1 MRSFFHNFIFLLGY
15 FFISFAA
22 EAQVSITF
30 PVERIVFQRDNSNR
44 ATVQISGNYYQSVDR
59 IEAKLTP
66 VNGGN
71 TVDWTT
77 MSQVSNGFFSGSVS
91 VTGGWY
97 KLEVRGVSGNT
108 VVNAQSVER
117 VGVGEVFVIAGQSNA
132 QGITDSRVTPSD
144 PNDDRVSIAD
154 ASGYVDGS
162 RSNEPNFYLY
172 NSNSSASSS
181 FPLIPSYKKL
191 SANDRVAPVGLTA
204 WYWGRVGELLAQRL
218 NVPILFYNAA
228 FASTTVKNW
237 RESSEGNRTQNRYCT
252 TCGDAGYFPTGYPY
266 NNLKNTLNYYVS
278 LTGVRTVLWHQGEAD
293 DFTYQTSTASYVSD
307 LTTVIQKSRQDLG
320 YNQLS
325 WVVARVSYNS
335 QKTWQPTIDGQNQ
348 VISSVANV
356 YAGPNTDNIDIP
368 RLGPP
373 TDVHFT
379 TNGLSSAAEAW
390 FNSIVQSN
398 VITSSTPKQA
408 LSLVNITATCASN
421 NSLTLS
427 VPNQTPY
434 GWSNGQASAT
444 ITVGQGNAY
453 MAKIK
458 SGNNTIFSFPYKVP
472 DRPAIGGN
480 ILQDQSGSVY
490 YCEGVT
496 PTLQSNYNEGNTW
509 STGANTPSITGTTG
523 GTYSLSYKDVL
534 GCTYTSESITLGQRS
549 RPAQP
554 TITSDGAA
562 SFCAGTDR
570 TLTTNQDAAGYIWSN
585 GENTKSIKPQ
595 TSSTYSVQVIDGN
608 QCRSVASTGIQITV
622 NPIPAKPT
630 IQANRTIDGSRA
642 VTICANESVEL
653 TSSSSEGSYLWNTNN
668 ASTSSISTSTAGS
681 YQVQT
686 ISTANCFSPISD
698 PVLVK
703 VNALPAKPTTTV
715 VTGKLAFCEGGTVT
729 LRANTN
735 QTPSWILAEQTVS
748 ATSLVTA
755 RISGDYYAQA
765 TDANGCKNRSD
776 KVTVSVRPN
785 PETPKIVQV
794 GPYTLQAQATIPG
807 TRNSWITGSDTST
820 FNSVFFKP
828 LKEGSYRVKSVIEYN
843 IAPVGKFEC
852 TSPTSA
858 SFNYAYDAN
867 QDGFVVYPNPS
878 PTGAFTLE
886 TKENWQ
892 GAELSITTTSG
903 TVIYTGRINEF
914 NERKFIDLGRLPGI
928 FIIRLKADGFERSR
942 RLTVVPQ

>member
-1 MRSFFHNFIFLLGY
+1 MRSFLYTFIFLLGY
-15 FFISFAA
+15 LFIPFAS
-22 EAQVSITF
+22 EAQVVITF
-30 PVERIVFQRDNSNR
+30 PMERIVFQRDNSNK

-66 VNGGN
+66 VNGG
-71 TVDWTT
+71 TAIDWTT

-97 KLEVRGVSGNT
+97 KLEVRGVSGST
-108 VVNAQSVER
+108 IVNAQAVER

-132 QGITDSRVTPSD
+132 QGITDSRVTPSE
-144 PNDDRVSIAD
+144 PNDDRVTIAD
-154 ASGYVDGS
+154 ASNYANGS
-162 RSNEPNFYLY
+162 SSTEPNFYLY
-172 NSNSSASSS
+172 NSNTAASSS
-181 FPLIPSYKKL
+181 YPQMPSYKKL

-204 WYWGRVGELLAQRL
+204 WYWGKVGDALAQRL

-252 TCGDAGYFPTGYPY
+252 TCGEAGYFPAGYPY

-278 LTGVRTVLWHQGEAD
+278 LTGVRSVLWHQGEAD
-293 DFTYQTSTASYVSD
+293 DATSQTPTAQYVSD
-307 LTTVIQKSRQDLG
+307 LTSVIQKSRTDMG

-335 QKTWQPTIDGQNQ
+335 GLTWQPVINAQNQ
-348 VISSVANV
+348 IISSVANV
-356 YAGPNTDNIDIP
+356 YAGPSTDNVDIP

-373 TDVHFT
+373 YDVHFT
-379 TNGLSSAAEAW
+379 TNGLSSAAEVW
-390 FNSIVQSN
+390 VNSILTSN
-398 VITSSTPKQA
+398 VLTNSTPKLA
-408 LSLVNITATCASN
+408 NPLVNITATCASN

-427 VPNQTPY
+427 VPNQNPY
-434 GWSNGQASAT
+434 SWSNGQAGAS
-444 ITVGQGNAY
+444 ITVGSGNAY

-458 SGNNTIFSFPYKVP
+458 NGNTTIFSFPYKVP

-480 ILQDQSGSVY
+480 ILQDGSSVY

-496 PTLQSNYNEGNTW
+496 PTLASNYNTGNTW
-509 STGANTPSITGTTG
+509 STGATTQSITGATG
-523 GTYSLSYKDVL
+523 ETYTLTYKDVL
-534 GCTYTSESITLGQRS
+534 GCTYTSESITLGQRP
-549 RPAQP
+549 RPSQP
-554 TITSDGAA
+554 SITADGAL
-562 SFCAGTDR
+562 SYCAGTDR
-570 TLTTNQDAAGYIWSN
+570 TLTTTQDAAGYIWSN
-585 GENTKSIKPQ
+585 GANTKSIKPQ
-595 TSSTYSVQVIDGN
+595 TSSTYSVQIIDAN
-608 QCRSVASTGIQITV
+608 QCRSVASAGIQITV

-630 IQANRTIDGSRA
+630 IQANRTIDGTRT
-642 VTICANESVEL
+642 VTICANETVEL
-653 TSSSSEGSYLWNTNN
+653 TSSTSEGTYLWNYNN
-668 ASTSSISTSTAGS
+668 ATTSSITTNTARS

-686 ISTANCFSPISD
+686 ISTANCPSPSSD

-703 VNALPAKPTTTV
+703 VNALPAKPTATV
-715 VTGKLAFCEGGTVT
+715 VSGVLAFCEGGTVT
-729 LRANTN
+729 LRANTT

-748 ATSLVTA
+748 STALVTA
-755 RISGDYYAQA
+755 KISGDYYAQA

-785 PETPKIVQV
+785 PDVPKIAQV
-794 GPYTLQAQATIPG
+794 GPYTLQAQANVPG

-828 LKEGSYRVKSVIEYN
+828 LKEGTYRVKSVIEYN

-852 TSPTSA
+852 TSATSA
-858 SFNYAYDAN
+858 AFTYAYDAN

-892 GAELSITTTSG
+892 GAEVSVTTMSG
-903 TVIYTGRINEF
+903 TVIYNGRINEF

-928 FIIRLKADGFERSR
+928 YIIRLKADGFERSK
-942 RLTVVPQ
+942 RLTIVP